1 MTHFYKA
8 PAEKLDF
15 QVDWTAFLE
24 GDTIASSAWAVED
37 DNEDVTLSDD
47 TSTSSTAT
55 VWAVGGNIGYSY
67 ALTNTIV
74 TAAGRTEARTL
85 YLDIVERN
93 T

>member
-24 GDTIASSAWAVED
+24 GDTIASSDWSVED
-37 DNEDVTLSDD
+37 ENEDITLSAP
-47 TSTSSTAT
+47 SFASSTAD
-55 VWAVGGNIGYSY
+55 VWAEGGNIGYTY

-74 TAAGRTEARTL
+74 TAAGRTESRTL